1 MNTSLKNI
9 PVKQQLI
16 LMICAISFISLLMAS
31 TAFVLY
37 DRHSYKQHLVHEITI
52 LARIIAS
59 RSATAVAYNDVY
71 QARENL
77 DSLGIDAS
85 LVSACIKSES
95 GQLVAMYSREHYQKA
110 EDAGKPIAGVT
121 CLADQNFISQIEGG
135 FLDLIQPILWEETQ
149 KIGQLHLRVSLSE
162 LDRRFT
168 AFTVVMLLIVLLVS
182 MVAIALSSKIQAFV
196 SAPLLA
202 LTQTANTI
210 TRFKDYSLRARTDR
224 RDELGQLVQA
234 FNSMLDTIEL
244 QNRALLHAN
253 EHLEDEVHAR
263 TAELRATN
271 RELEAFT
278 YSVSHDLRSP
288 LRSID
293 GFSAALLEDCS
304 EELDSVGRDYIS
316 RIRAASQRMGN
327 LIDSLLHLSRVSRQ
341 DMQFRSVD
349 LALLAQ
355 EIVESLR
362 ANQPGRQVEF
372 ICPVTLTAQGD
383 KDLLRIV
390 LENLLS
396 NAWKYTSKAEHACVE
411 LGSYDRDGEQVY
423 CVRDNG
429 AGFDM
434 KYVDKLFGPFQR
446 LHRDQEFEG
455 LGIGLATVAR
465 IVHRH
470 GGEIWA
476 EGQVDQGAAFYFT
489 LPVSARS

>member
-1 MNTSLKNI
+1 MNASLKNI

-16 LMICAISFISLLMAS
+16 LMICLISFISLLMAS
-31 TAFVLY
+31 ASFVMY
-37 DRHSYKQHLVHEITI
+37 DRFTYKQQLVHNATI

-59 RSATAVAYNDVY
+59 HSATAVAYNDVY
-71 QARENL
+71 QARLNL
-77 DSLGIDAS
+77 ESLGIDAT
-85 LVSACIKSES
+85 LVSACIMTDT
-95 GQLVAMYSREHYQKA
+95 GQLVAMYSRHIYQPL
-110 EDAGKPIAGVT
+110 EDAGKPIDGVT
-121 CLADQNFISQIEGG
+121 CLADQAFIAGFSEG
-135 FLDLIQPILWEETQ
+135 FLDLVQPILWEETQ
-149 KIGQLHLRVSLSE
+149 KIGQLHLRISLSE

-168 AFTVVMLLIVLLVS
+168 AFSVVMLLIVLIVS
-182 MVAIALSSKIQAFV
+182 MVAIALSSKIQAFI
-196 SAPLLA
+196 SEPLLRLA
-202 LTQTANTI
+202 QTANTI
-210 TRFKDYSLRARTDR
+210 NRFKDYSLRARTDR
-224 RDELGQLVQA
+224 EDELGQLVQS

-253 EHLEDEVHAR
+253 EHLEDEVEAR

-288 LRSID
+288 LRSVD
-293 GFSAALLEDCS
+293 GFSAALLEDCGNQ
-304 EELDSVGRDYIS
+304 LDDVGRDYIA

-341 DMQFRSVD
+341 DMTFSEVD
-349 LALLAQ
+349 LAQLAR
-355 EIVESLR
+355 EIVDNLR
-362 ANQPGRQVEF
+362 SAHPGRHVDF
-372 ICPVTLTAQGD
+372 VCPESIKARGD
-383 KDLLRIV
+383 RELLRIV
-390 LENLLS
+390 LDNLLG
-396 NAWKYTSKAEHACVE
+396 NAWKYTGKVEHAVVE
-411 LGSYDRDGEQVY
+411 LNAYDRDGEMVY

-465 IVHRH
+465 IIHRH

-476 EGQVDQGAAFYFT
+476 EGQLGDGAAFYFT
-489 LPVSARS
+489 LEPAG